1 MSPNFPFFVEDG
13 LLSGITIIAWDFES
27 IRWSRIVWEGNIAEI
42 IYLQLNK
49 KIIFVEITLTID
61 SAIF

>member
-42 IYLQLNK
+42 IY
-49 KIIFVEITLTID
+49 
-61 SAIF
+61 